1 MSNTEIQQQV
11 MQESTNHHYTKE
23 EYNRLPVYYCKSCGS
38 LKIMTM
44 PGLSEDYCDSC
55 GSTNIG
61 KASIEAWLE
70 LQKTVFKS
78 PYPERPKKQINIF
91 R

>member
-1 MSNTEIQQQV
+1 
-11 MQESTNHHYTKE
+11 MQETNHHYTKE

-44 PGLSEDYCDSC
+44 PGLSDDYCDIC

-61 KASIEAWLE
+61 KANIDIWME

-78 PYPERPKKQINIF
+78 SLPERPVKKFNIF
-91 R
+91 K